1 MKYGDRI
8 YTADRGKFTLKENT
22 DGDELWI

>member
-8 YTADRGKFTLKENT
+8 YIADKGKFTLKEYES
-22 DGDELWI
+22 DWIL